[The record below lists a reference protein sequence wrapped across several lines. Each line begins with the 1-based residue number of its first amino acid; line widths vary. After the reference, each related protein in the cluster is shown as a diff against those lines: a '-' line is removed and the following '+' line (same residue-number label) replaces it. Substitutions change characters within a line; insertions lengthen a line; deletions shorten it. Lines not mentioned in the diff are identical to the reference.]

1 LSVPADDIF
10 LSPQQ
15 AAQRLGFSHQHVMRL
30 IDYGKLEA
38 RRLPGSTYWKIPLS
52 SVLALEERRAEHDR
66 LTAEWSRDL
75 DALGAPAE

>member
-1 LSVPADDIF
+1 
-10 LSPQQ
+10 
-15 AAQRLGFSHQHVMRL
+15 MRL
-30 IDYGKLEA
+30 IDSGKLKG

-75 DALGAPAE
+75 GSMDAPAE